1 LLKSR
6 HRGGAQKGP
15 QPGANAPSPSG
26 RGKRPNSFREMAM
39 KTRVVPDLTLAAGLA
54 AVVYI
59 VVVVAAAAVGSL
71 AVKAEPLLLTSSQM
85 EAVTAGLA
93 INVSPQI
100 DVNAGN
106 VAVVQQLNVTNQVAT
121 AVAAAAG
128 AVATATNASLSGIV
142 LQ

>member
-1 LLKSR
+1 
-6 HRGGAQKGP
+6 
-15 QPGANAPSPSG
+15 
-26 RGKRPNSFREMAM
+26 MAM
-39 KTRVVPDLTLAAGLA
+39 KTRVVPALTLAAGLA
-54 AVVYI
+54 GVVYI
-59 VVVVAAAAVGSL
+59 VVVVAAAAMGSL

-85 EAVTAGLA
+85 EAVTAGLT

-106 VAVVQQLNVTNQVAT
+106 VAVVQQLNVINQVAT

-128 AVATATNASLSGIV
+128 AIATATNASLSGIV

>member
-1 LLKSR
+1 
-6 HRGGAQKGP
+6 
-15 QPGANAPSPSG
+15 
-26 RGKRPNSFREMAM
+26 MAM
-39 KTRVVPDLTLAAGLA
+39 KTRVVPALTLAAGLA
-54 AVVYI
+54 AGVYI

-93 INVSPQI
+93 INVSPQT

-106 VAVVQQLNVTNQVAT
+106 VAFLQEFNLTNQTAI
-121 AVAAAAG
+121 AVASAAR
-128 AVATATNASLSGIV
+128 AVATAANASMSGQSIA

>member
-1 LLKSR
+1 
-6 HRGGAQKGP
+6 
-15 QPGANAPSPSG
+15 
-26 RGKRPNSFREMAM
+26 M
-39 KTRVVPDLTLAAGLA
+39 KTRAVPALMLAAGLA
-54 AVVYI
+54 GVVYI

-71 AVKAEPLLLTSSQM
+71 AVKAEPLLLSSSQM
-85 EAVTAGLA
+85 EAVAAGLT

-106 VAVVQQLNVTNQVAT
+106 VAVIQQLNVTNQVAT

-128 AVATATNASLSGIV
+128 AIATATNASLSGIV